1 MDAKKYEK
9 QGLVNIQTDVYL
21 HKFII
26 FILNRIDYD
35 SDNEEEE
42 AKNEGFL
49 YKVTQ
54 TKKLKKLWFRL
65 IGKDLYCKLI

>member
-1 MDAKKYEK
+1 M
-9 QGLVNIQTDVYL
+9 NIQTDVYL

-42 AKNEGFL
+42 AKMKDF
-49 YKVTQ
+49 YI
-54 TKKLKKLWFRL
+54 KLPKQKS
-65 IGKDLYCKLI
+65 